1 MSREIRIDLING
13 KGEKDTYTQTLLPVQ
28 KLIDGLELQ
37 EQFETD
43 QIKTEAEGVLK
54 KVEFVASVFDDKRV
68 TADSILKGLDVRDFK
83 TNIDGIINIV
93 MGADPDVKKPQT
105 ETP

>member
-1 MSREIRIDLING
+1 MSKEIRIDLINNN
-13 KGEKDTYTQTLLPVQ
+13 GEKDTYTQTLLPVQ

-43 QIKTEAEGVLK
+43 QIKTESEGVLK
-54 KVEFVASVFDDKRV
+54 KVEFVASCFDDKRV
-68 TADSILKGLDVRDFK
+68 TTESILNGLDVRDFVDK
-83 TNIDGIINIV
+83 IDGIINIV
-93 MGADPDVKKPQT
+93 MGADPEVKKQQT